1 MRPLPASPAP
11 RRAARLARAALA
23 AALMLAL
30 GACATTAPRAPALVQ
45 APAAWSSAADAD
57 AIVVEGRLRLDWW
70 TALGDPALDAEVAA
84 ALAAN
89 RDLAAADANLRAAR
103 LLAGAAD
110 AARAPGGAIEAG
122 VRETRAAGL
131 AQPPIPGTPERFP
144 TQRLQEAGLG
154 LRWELDLAGGLAAA
168 ADAADADATEAL
180 WRRRQAEA
188 AIAAAVVDAWL
199 ERDDAR
205 RAGALAE
212 RQAALLDGVA
222 GRLRQAAALGAARE
236 DEASSAA
243 SAAHQARARALG
255 EALRMRDA
263 GRRLAVLRGEAP
275 PPRED
280 AIAGADAPLD
290 AAVVPTTLG
299 IHDPEATL
307 RARPDV
313 GAAEARVRAALA
325 RHGVA
330 RAALFPQVS
339 LIGSVGVAAAPGR
352 LGEDGALQFS
362 AGPRLAWALFDLPR
376 LRREAGAAAAGA
388 DAELARF
395 EGVVLAALE
404 EADGAVDG
412 WGAAHAALLQA
423 EASLEAERRVAA
435 VVAARAEAGIAS
447 ALDRARAE
455 AALAEAERAALEA
468 RVGARRAW
476 ARACLALGAGWRD
489 VPAG

>member
-1 MRPLPASPAP
+1 MRPLPAAFPIP
-11 RRAARLARAALA
+11 RLALSAALV
-23 AALMLAL
+23 LAL
-30 GACATTAPRAPALVQ
+30 GACATTAPRAPELV
-45 APAAWSSAADAD
+45 ATPAAWSSHAADA
-57 AIVVEGRLRLDWW
+57 ATVEAPLRLDWW

-89 RDLAAADANLRAAR
+89 RDLAAADASLRAAR

-110 AARAPGGAIEAG
+110 AARAPSGGLEAG
-122 VRETRAAGL
+122 LRETRAAGL

-144 TQRLQEAGLG
+144 TQRLQDAGLG

-188 AIAAAVVDAWL
+188 AIAAAVVEAWL

-222 GRLRQAAALGAARE
+222 TRLRQAAALGAARE

-255 EALRMRDA
+255 EALRVRDA
-263 GRRLAVLRGEAP
+263 GRRLAALRGEAP
-275 PPRED
+275 PARD
-280 AIAGADAPLD
+280 ADADADADAGAGAALADAL
-290 AAVVPTTLG
+290 AVPTTLG
-299 IHDPEATL
+299 IHDPEAAL

-330 RAALFPQVS
+330 RAALFPRIS
-339 LIGSVGVAAAPGR
+339 LAGSVGVAAAPGR

-362 AGPRLAWALFDLPR
+362 AGPSLSWDLFALPR

-395 EGVVLAALE
+395 EATVLAALE

-412 WGAAHAALLQA
+412 WGAAHASLRQA
-423 EASLEAERRVAA
+423 EAALAAERRVAA
-435 VVAARAEAGIAS
+435 VVAARAEAGSAS
-447 ALDRARAE
+447 GLERARAE
-455 AALAEAERAALEA
+455 AALAEAERAALDA
-468 RVGARRAW
+468 RATARRAW

-489 VPAG
+489 TPAA